1 LNKIIEPKYL
11 LISDSFVN
19 WKILLLFCVSKYLI
33 SLFLKDTS
41 LGGLAIKCVT
51 RCIYGVLLLKYPFYF
66 LSEFVLSVSI
76 ESTITLF
83 SHLQKLFEILPQVK
97 HCDLIRFK
105 QRLIN
110 LKKTIIKDAGQYSS
124 KELVNMALSAQQIK
138 LVEQI
143 QFNILRSIQDK
154 QQKIIALPKITYPD
168 GLPISDNAAQIS
180 ATIKANQVVIIAGET
195 GSGKTTQ
202 IPKICL
208 ELGRGVNGLIGHT
221 QPRRIAA
228 RTVANRIAEEL
239 GTKVGEQVGYKVRF
253 NDQVSERSYIKLMTD
268 GILLAEMQK
277 DRLLRQ
283 YDTIIIDE
291 AHERSLNIDFILGY
305 LKEILVKRP
314 DLKLIIT
321 SATIDPQRFA
331 KHFAS
336 KTGVLAPIIE
346 VSGRTFPVEMRYR
359 PLNDRVVSDG
369 EEHSSQDVDVISGI
383 LSAVDELSDCGQG
396 DILIFLN
403 GEREIRDTA
412 AALNTAN
419 LRHTHILPLYA
430 RLTVSE
436 QNQIFKSHSG
446 RNIVL
451 ATNVAETSLT
461 VPGIKYVIDP
471 GTARISRYSYR
482 TKVQRLPIEPISQAS
497 ANQRSGRCGRVS
509 EGVCIRLYSE
519 DDYKSRAEFT
529 DPEILRTNL
538 ATVILQ
544 MHALDLGDIANFPFV
559 ESPDNRNITDGIRLL
574 EEIAAVESVDNADKV
589 GIKGKVSSTATQL
602 TTSGRL
608 LAKFPID
615 PRLAKMVVTAI
626 EFGCIEQILVIVSAL
641 SIQDPR
647 ERPHEKQQLSDEKHN
662 RFKNKNSDFIS
673 LLNLWQYISQQQQD
687 LTQNH
692 FRKLCQREFLSYVR
706 LREWQDIFSQLK
718 RTLKEQKITL
728 TSIDYRFS
736 MPATQQNQEA
746 SSAIDKAKESEQ
758 DASLTP
764 VHQALLSGLLSHIG
778 QQDENREYKGAR
790 GMKFFIFPGS
800 ALTKKSPKWLMS
812 AELVE
817 TSRLFARMNAKIDP
831 LWLEPLAQH
840 LVKRNYSEP
849 HWEKKQGAVMAFEQV
864 TLYGLSIVSKRKINF
879 NTIEPHTCRE
889 IFIREALVNGDCA
902 IKEKFLSKNQQL
914 VENIEALE
922 QKARRRDFLIDEQH
936 LVNFYSDKLPDT
948 IVCQRSFLAWW
959 KQAKQENG
967 QLLDFSKAFLLNES
981 IGELSAIE
989 YPDFWQQ
996 ESIILPL
1003 TYHFSPGDVDDGIS
1017 VIVPIALLNQ
1027 VQEFGFDW
1035 LIPALR
1041 EELVIALIKALPK
1054 TLRRNFV
1061 PAPNYAEACLA
1072 AMPAEQG
1079 SLQEALAKQLLR
1091 MTGVRLPEDAWHDI
1105 TLPVHLTMNFHVVD
1119 DKGNILKQ
1127 GRDLNELK
1135 AELQGKVKASI
1146 KQVAEKGIEQADLT
1160 QWSFDELPK
1169 GYEKKVAN
1177 ITIKAFPA
1185 LVDNKSS
1192 VSIELFEQEQH
1203 AQEAMIKGISRL
1215 ILLNIPTPLKYLQEN
1230 LPNKAKL
1237 GLYFN
1242 PFGSINELL
1251 QDCIQGACLYLV
1263 QQFSQHQNNEQLPR
1277 TEKQFVQ
1284 CCDYVR
1290 AEIADCVLAA
1300 AIKVERALSLRHE
1313 VTKKMKGSVPLN
1325 VIQSH
1330 GDIKQQCE
1338 QLIFKGF
1345 VSASG
1350 LSKLDDITRYLQGM
1364 LRRLDKLPIDP
1375 NQDRLKLIEVNKVND
1390 TFQTIMS
1397 KQRKDK
1403 PVERDLFATRW
1414 LIEELRISLFAQNL
1428 GTSAPISVKRI
1439 LNHLKGF
1446 S

>member
-1 LNKIIEPKYL
+1 MPQAKKCDVGRFIKRLTN
-11 LISDSFVN
+11 
-19 WKILLLFCVSKYLI
+19 
-33 SLFLKDTS
+33 LKN
-41 LGGLAIKCVT
+41 
-51 RCIYGVLLLKYPFYF
+51 
-66 LSEFVLSVSI
+66 
-76 ESTITLF
+76 TIT
-83 SHLQKLFEILPQVK
+83 KE
-97 HCDLIRFK
+97 
-105 QRLIN
+105 
-110 LKKTIIKDAGQYSS
+110 AGSLNQA
-124 KELVNMALSAQQIK
+124 ELGQLALSAKQIK
-138 LVEQI
+138 LVEQL
-143 QFNILRSIQDK
+143 QQHILESIADK
-154 QQKIIALPKITYPD
+154 KQKIRDLPKISYPA
-168 GLPISDNAAQIS
+168 GLPIADNAKQIAQAIQE
-180 ATIKANQVVIIAGET
+180 NQVVIIAGET

-208 ELGRGVNGLIGHT
+208 ELGRGVDGLIGHT

-239 GTKVGEQVGYKVRF
+239 GTKLGDQVGYKVRF

-305 LKEILVKRP
+305 LKQILVKRP
-314 DLKLIIT
+314 DLKVIIT
-321 SATIDPQRFA
+321 SATIDPLRFA

-336 KTGVLAPIIE
+336 KTGVLAPVIE

-359 PLNDRVVSDG
+359 PLNDRPVDDA
-369 EEHSSQDVDVISGI
+369 EEPSTQTVDIIGGI
-383 LSAVDELSDCGQG
+383 LSAVDELSECGQG
-396 DILIFLN
+396 DILVFLN

-412 AALNTAN
+412 AALNKAN
-419 LRHTHILPLYA
+419 LRHTNVLPLYA
-430 RLTVSE
+430 RLTISE
-436 QNQIFKSHSG
+436 QNQIFKPHSG
-446 RNIVL
+446 RNLIL

-461 VPGIKYVIDP
+461 IPGIKYVIDP
-471 GTARISRYSYR
+471 GTARISRYSSR
-482 TKVQRLPIEPISQAS
+482 TKVQRLPIEPVSQAS
-497 ANQRSGRCGRVS
+497 ANQRAGRCGRVS
-509 EGVCIRLYSE
+509 DGICIRLYSE
-519 DDYKSRAEFT
+519 DDYNSRAEFT

-559 ESPDNRNITDGIRLL
+559 EAPDNRNITDGVRLL
-574 EEIAAVESVDNADKV
+574 EEIAALEPAGKPDKEKLNKSA
-589 GIKGKVSSTATQL
+589 KGNLVSPTTQL
-602 TTSGRL
+602 TKSGRL

-615 PRLAKMVVTAI
+615 PRLAKMVITAI
-626 EFGCIEQILVIVSAL
+626 EFGCIEQVLIIVSAL

-662 RFKNKNSDFIS
+662 RFKNKHSDFVS
-673 LLNLWQYISQQQQD
+673 LLNLWQYISEQQKE
-687 LTQNH
+687 LKQNQ

-718 RTLKEQKITL
+718 MTLKEQKIPL
-728 TSIDYRFS
+728 TSVDYRFT
-736 MPATQQNQEA
+736 MPSNQQGQAA
-746 SSAIDKAKESEQ
+746 SSAEGKAKEDEQ
-758 DASLTP
+758 DSALTP
-764 VHQALLSGLLSHIG
+764 IHQALLSGLLSHIG

-831 LWLEPLAQH
+831 LWLEPLAPH

-849 HWEKKQGAVMAFEQV
+849 HWEKNQGAVMAFEQV

-879 NTIEPHTCRE
+879 NTIEPVTCRE
-889 IFIREALVNGDCA
+889 IFIREALVNGDCV
-902 IKEKFLSKNQQL
+902 IKEKFLRKNQQL
-914 VENIEALE
+914 VESIEALE
-922 QKARRRDFLIDEQH
+922 QKARRKDFLIDEQH
-936 LVNFYSDKLPDT
+936 LVDFYSDKLPDT
-948 IVCQRSFLAWW
+948 IICQRSFLAWW
-959 KQAKQENG
+959 KKAKQANE

-981 IGELSAIE
+981 SAELSKAD
-989 YPDFWQQ
+989 YPDIWQQ
-996 ESIILPL
+996 GNITLPL
-1003 TYHFSPGDVDDGIS
+1003 SYHFTPGDIDDGIS
-1017 VIVPIALLNQ
+1017 LIVPIALLNQ
-1027 VQEFGFDW
+1027 VQDVGFDW

-1041 EELVIALIKALPK
+1041 EELAIALIKALPK
-1054 TLRRNFV
+1054 ALRRNFV
-1061 PAPNYAEACLA
+1061 PAPNYAQACLA
-1072 AMPAEQG
+1072 AMPSESG
-1079 SLQEALAKQLLR
+1079 NLQAALAKQLLR
-1091 MTGVRLPEDAWHDI
+1091 MTGVRLPEEAWQDI
-1105 TLPVHLTMNFHVVD
+1105 SLPVHLTMNFQVVD
-1119 DKGNILKQ
+1119 DKGKLLKQ
-1127 GRDLNELK
+1127 GRDLNDLK

-1146 KQVAEKGIEQADLT
+1146 KQVADKGIEQADLT
-1160 QWSFDELPK
+1160 QWNFGNLPK

-1185 LVDNKSS
+1185 LVDHKSS
-1192 VSIELFEQEQH
+1192 VAIELFEQEQH
-1203 AQEAMIKGISRL
+1203 AQDAMLKGISRL
-1215 ILLNIPTPLKYLQEN
+1215 ILLNIPTPVKYLQEK

-1251 QDCIQGACLYLV
+1251 EDCIQGACLSLV
-1263 QQFSQHQNNEQLPR
+1263 QQFAQQQNDGQLPR
-1277 TEKQFVQ
+1277 DEKQFSQ
-1284 CCDYVR
+1284 CSDYVR

-1300 AIKVERALSLRHE
+1300 TIKVERALSLRHE

-1338 QLIFKGF
+1338 KLVFKGF
-1345 VSASG
+1345 VTFSG
-1350 LSKLDDITRYLQGM
+1350 LSKLDDIVRYLQGM
-1364 LRRLDKLPIDP
+1364 LRRLEKLPIDP
-1375 NQDRLKLIEVNKVND
+1375 NQDRLKLIDVNKVLD
-1390 TFQTIMS
+1390 TYQAIIN

-1403 PVERDLFATRW
+1403 PVENELLNTRW
-1414 LIEELRISLFAQNL
+1414 LIEELRVSLFAQNL
-1428 GTSAPISVKRI
+1428 GTASPISVKRI

>member
-1 LNKIIEPKYL
+1 MSTETAII
-11 LISDSFVN
+11 S
-19 WKILLLFCVSKYLI
+19 
-33 SLFLKDTS
+33 
-41 LGGLAIKCVT
+41 
-51 RCIYGVLLLKYPFYF
+51 
-66 LSEFVLSVSI
+66 
-76 ESTITLF
+76 F
-83 SHLQKLFEILPQVK
+83 SHLQSLFELLPQAK
-97 HCDLIRFK
+97 HCDIG
-105 QRLIN
+105 RLKSR
-110 LKKTIIKDAGQYSS
+110 LLATKKTISRAVGKKSAT
-124 KELVNMALSAQQIK
+124 ELAELSLSEKQIK
-138 LVEQI
+138 LVEQLQQAI
-143 QFNILRSIQDK
+143 VKSIEDK
-154 QQKIIALPKITYPD
+154 QRKLSNLPTIKYPD
-168 GLPISDNAAQIS
+168 GLPISDNAEQI
-180 ATIKANQVVIIAGET
+180 AAAIQANQVVIIAGET

-208 ELGRGVNGLIGHT
+208 ELGRGVDGLIGHT

-239 GTKVGEQVGYKVRF
+239 GTKLGEQVGYKVRF
-253 NDQVSERSYIKLMTD
+253 NDQVSEQSYIKLMTD

-305 LKEILVKRP
+305 LRQILVKRP
-314 DLKLIIT
+314 DLKVIIT

-346 VSGRTFPVEMRYR
+346 VSGRTYPVEMRYR
-359 PLNDRVVSDG
+359 PLNVRLNSNANDDDKTT
-369 EEHSSQDVDVISGI
+369 EDIDIISGI

-396 DILIFLN
+396 DILVFLN

-412 AALNTAN
+412 AALSKAN
-419 LRHTHILPLYA
+419 LRHTNILPLYA

-436 QNQIFKSHSG
+436 QNQIFKPHSG

-482 TKVQRLPIEPISQAS
+482 TKVQRLPIEAISQAS
-497 ANQRSGRCGRVS
+497 ANQRAGRCGRVS
-509 EGVCIRLYSE
+509 EGICIRLYSE
-519 DDYKSRAEFT
+519 EDFNNRDEFT

-544 MHALDLGDIANFPFV
+544 MHALDLGDIAQFPFV
-559 ESPDNRNITDGIRLL
+559 EAPDNRNITDGLRLL
-574 EEIAAVESVDNADKV
+574 EEIAAIETKPVLDSTTKDQQVKNKRGA
-589 GIKGKVSSTATQL
+589 SSSTQL
-602 TTSGRL
+602 TKSGRL

-615 PRLAKMVVTAI
+615 PRLAKMVITAI
-626 EFGCIEQILVIVSAL
+626 DFGCIEQVLIIVSAL

-662 RFKNKNSDFIS
+662 RFKNKQSDFVS
-673 LLNLWQYISQQQQD
+673 LLNLWQYVSEQKKT
-687 LTQNH
+687 LKQNQ

-706 LREWQDIFSQLK
+706 IREWQDIFSQLK
-718 RTLKEQKITL
+718 LTLKEQKIAL
-728 TSIDYRFS
+728 TSVDYRFS
-736 MPATQQNQEA
+736 MPNVQQAQEA
-746 SSAIDKAKESEQ
+746 ASATDKAKESEQ
-758 DASLTP
+758 DSALMP

-831 LWLEPLAQH
+831 LWLEPLAEH

-879 NTIEPHTCRE
+879 NTIEPVTCRE
-889 IFIREALVNGDCA
+889 IFIREALVNGDSV
-902 IKEKFLSKNQQL
+902 IKEKFLSKNNQL
-914 VENIEALE
+914 VESIEALE

-936 LVNFYSDKLPDT
+936 LVDFYSDKIPESV
-948 IVCQRSFLAWW
+948 VCQRSFLAWW
-959 KQAKQENG
+959 KKEKQVNG

-981 IGELSAIE
+981 SDELSKAD

-996 ESIILPL
+996 GNITLPL
-1003 TYHFSPGDVDDGIS
+1003 SYHFSPGDIDDGIS
-1017 VIVPIALLNQ
+1017 VMVPIALLNQ
-1027 VQEFGFDW
+1027 VQDIGFDW

-1041 EELVIALIKALPK
+1041 DELAIALIKALPK
-1054 TLRRNFV
+1054 AQRRNFV
-1061 PAPNYAEACLA
+1061 PAPNYAQACLA
-1072 AMPAEQG
+1072 AMPSEQG
-1079 SLQEALAKQLLR
+1079 DLTEALAKQLLR
-1091 MTGVRLPEDAWHDI
+1091 MTGVRLPEDAWHEL
-1105 TLPVHLTMNFHVVD
+1105 TLPVHLTMNFQVVD
-1119 DKGNILKQ
+1119 DKGKLLKQ
-1127 GRDLNELK
+1127 GRDLNNLK

-1146 KQVAEKGIEQADLT
+1146 KKVAEKGIEQADLT
-1160 QWSFDELPK
+1160 KWDFGKLPN

-1185 LVDNKSS
+1185 LVDHKSS
-1192 VSIELFEQEQH
+1192 VAIELFEQEQH
-1203 AQEAMIKGISRL
+1203 AEEAMLKGITRL
-1215 ILLNIPTPLKYLQEN
+1215 ILLNIPTPLKYLQEK

-1242 PFGSINELL
+1242 PFGSINDLL
-1251 QDCIQGACLYLV
+1251 QDCIQGACLSLV
-1263 QQFSQHQNNEQLPR
+1263 KAFSQAHCSGQLPR
-1277 TEKQFVQ
+1277 EEDQFNQ
-1284 CCDYVR
+1284 CSDYIR

-1300 AIKVERALSLRHE
+1300 AIKVEQVLSLRHE

-1338 QLIFKGF
+1338 QLVFKGF
-1345 VSASG
+1345 VSHSG
-1350 LSKLDDITRYLQGM
+1350 LNKLDDINRYLQGM
-1364 LRRLDKLPIDP
+1364 LRRLEKLPIDP

-1390 TFQTIMS
+1390 AYQGILS

-1403 PVERDLFATRW
+1403 PIESSLLETRW

-1428 GTSAPISVKRI
+1428 GTAAPISVKRI
-1439 LNHLKGF
+1439 MNHLKDF
-1446 S
+1446 SKS